1 MDYRLLGRS
10 GLKVSALSIGTATF
24 GGDGLCGATDVQDA
38 QRQIDL
44 CLDHGVNLVD
54 TANVYGGSK
63 SETIIGEAL
72 TDGRR
77 DRLLLATK
85 VRFSRGP
92 GPNDRGLSRWHII
105 RECENSLKRMKTDV
119 IDLYQVHAW
128 DGQTPLEETVEALDT
143 LIKQGKVRYVGCS
156 NYSAWHLM
164 KALSIADRAHW
175 QRFVAQQIHYTL
187 HSREAEYELVPL
199 GLDQGV
205 SILVWS
211 PLAGGW
217 LSGKFTRNSK
227 PESGRHV
234 TGFKEPPI
242 YNWDKLWDIID
253 VVNDVAKAHGVSGA
267 QVSLAWLLQRPLV
280 ASVIIGG
287 RTTAQFE
294 DNLKAAELRLTA
306 DEIARLDQVSQPD
319 LIYPYWHQSFG
330 ATDRMS
336 GADLSLHAPYVGKEL
351 GVPPR

>member
-24 GGDGLCGATDVQDA
+24 GGDGLWGATDVADA

-44 CLDHGVNLVD
+44 CLDHGVNLID
-54 TANVYGGSK
+54 TANGYGGGK

-77 DRLLLATK
+77 DRLLIATK
-85 VRFSRGP
+85 VRFPRGK
-92 GPNDRGLSRWHII
+92 GPNDEGLSRWHII
-105 RECENSLKRMKTDV
+105 QQCEISLRKMKTDV
-119 IDLYQVHAW
+119 IDLYQVHQW
-128 DGQTPLEETVEALDT
+128 DGSTPLEETVEALDT

-164 KALSIADRAHW
+164 KALSIADAQHR
-175 QRFVAQQIHYTL
+175 QRFVSQQIHYSL
-187 HSREAEYELVPL
+187 EAREAEYELIPL

-205 SILVWS
+205 GVLVWS

-217 LSGKFTRNSK
+217 LSGKYTRSSR
-227 PESGRHV
+227 PESGRQAA
-234 TGFKEPPI
+234 GFHEPPI
-242 YNWDKLWDIID
+242 YDWERLWNIVDIL
-253 VVNDVAKAHGVSGA
+253 NEVAGAHGVSGA
-267 QVSLAWLLQRPLV
+267 QVALAWLLQRPLV

-294 DNLKAAELRLTA
+294 DNLKAANLKLTA
-306 DEIARLDQVSQPD
+306 DEVARLDAVSLPR
-319 LIYPYWHQSFG
+319 LIYPYWHQSWG
-330 ATDRMS
+330 TRARMS
-336 GADLSLHAPYVGKEL
+336 PADLAWHEHYPK
-351 GVPPR
+351 P